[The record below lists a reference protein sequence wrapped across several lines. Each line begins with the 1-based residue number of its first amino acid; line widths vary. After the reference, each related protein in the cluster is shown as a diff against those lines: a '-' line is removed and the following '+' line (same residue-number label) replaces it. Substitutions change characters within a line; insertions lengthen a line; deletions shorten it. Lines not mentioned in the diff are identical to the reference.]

1 MLNVSLN
8 LAGVAFAISAIVL
21 YSINIAEIYLEWI
34 CEDYYPYSYKTT
46 PSPRRELIMEKCQ
59 DGVNLAL
66 VSVKNVI

>member
-21 YSINIAEIYLEWI
+21 YSINIAEIYLGWV
-34 CEDYYPYSYKTT
+34 CDYYYPYSHTT
-46 PSPRRELIMEKCQ
+46 PAPRRKVVEEKCW
-59 DGVNLAL
+59 DGVHLAL